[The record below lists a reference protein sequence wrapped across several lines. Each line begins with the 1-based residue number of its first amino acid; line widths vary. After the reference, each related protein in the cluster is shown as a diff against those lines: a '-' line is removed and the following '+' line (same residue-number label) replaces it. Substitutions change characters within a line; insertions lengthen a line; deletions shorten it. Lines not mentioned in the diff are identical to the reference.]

1 MEYNARESL
10 GERITAADTQDGL
23 IDIGQDMDLI
33 SIGIASIVDL

>member
-1 MEYNARESL
+1 MEYSARESL
-10 GERITAADTQDGL
+10 GEGITAADTQDGL